1 MTQLG
6 RIGGGVLADDLVRQG
21 ADLSFKNQSNSV
33 PVLFLDVNTKQIGFN
48 TDILVPDRD
57 LTVPAKIRTDNLINN
72 IFQVPNYTMKNN
84 LVEVFSGNIF
94 LNSNNRIK
102 LSVLETD
109 NININNN
116 IIATNLDN
124 IKIMPVLDN
133 NLLIYSDVVVNGNL
147 FNTKNISIEGSIIF
161 GKSITDSVLFDSK
174 INSDLIPKDETRNLG
189 SNQLNWNSIFS
200 KTIFNDNVYA
210 TETISNRIQ
219 IDNIIIDNN
228 EIFTINNSD
237 LTLSADGV
245 GSILDNNSS
254 YVVSNYVADG
264 YTGEFSD
271 GVGSI
276 LINNVKYFKNN
287 TITNNAVAGVF
298 LMANTNNGYVK
309 FDSTFGLTVPVT
321 DIISRP
327 VAPEIGETFYN
338 TEIETLEIWNGSDWT
353 PAAGLSAI
361 VSDEEFEDITNEMTL
376 ILG

>member
-200 KTIFNDNVYA
+200 KTIFNDNVYV

-245 GSILDNNSS
+245 GSIL
-254 YVVSNYVADG
+254 
-264 YTGEFSD
+264 
-271 GVGSI
+271 
-276 LINNVKYFKNN
+276 INNVKYFKNN

-298 LMANTNNGYVK
+298 LIANTNNGYVK
-309 FDSTFGLTVPVT
+309 FDGTFGLTVPVT

>member
-309 FDSTFGLTVPVT
+309 FDGTFGLTVPVT

>member
-72 IFQVPNYTMKNN
+72 IFQVPNYTIKNN

-309 FDSTFGLTVPVT
+309 FDGTFGLTVPVT